1 MPEGQKIGCGFG
13 GTATRRVRCNCLLGL
28 SFDLAVQLPVLDF

>member
-13 GTATRRVRCNCLLGL
+13 VTATRRVCCNCLLGL
-28 SFDLAVQLPVLDF
+28 SFDRAVQLPVLDF